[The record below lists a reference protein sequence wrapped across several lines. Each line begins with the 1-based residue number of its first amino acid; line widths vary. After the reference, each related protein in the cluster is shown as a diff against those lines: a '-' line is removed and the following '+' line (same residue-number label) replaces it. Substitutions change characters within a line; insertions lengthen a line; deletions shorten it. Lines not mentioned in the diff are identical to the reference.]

1 MAATIDW
8 YRRSPSSSRGF
19 FSGWW
24 SDSSGPA
31 PGVKARLQPAIS
43 RRSAMSSVVVV
54 LVDGDHSFFAVTGY
68 VYDEHPRHIV
78 YVRGL
83 ETVHRLF
90 GGLVQQVLL
99 RAQ

>member
-1 MAATIDW
+1 
-8 YRRSPSSSRGF
+8 
-19 FSGWW
+19 
-24 SDSSGPA
+24 
-31 PGVKARLQPAIS
+31 
-43 RRSAMSSVVVV
+43 MSSVVVV